1 MQPAA
6 DAPAPAMSLAGRLFN
21 IFAAP
26 GEVFEA
32 VQPAR
37 VATVNW
43 LAPLI
48 LSMVIGILSVLTIY
62 SQPAV
67 IQQLRDQQTK
77 AMDDQ
82 VQSGKMTRV
91 QADQAEAVSEK
102 FFGPGTIRLFGLIF
116 VTLFNLIHIFWWA
129 LVLWVLGR
137 PLLRAD
143 VTYVKALEVAGLG
156 SMITILGSVVAAL
169 LTVCL
174 GKISTC
180 SLALFASQIDPKS
193 LLHTVLQSVDFFDLW
208 LLGVMTV
215 GLARLAGVTW
225 TKALPLTVAYWL
237 AMEGILIGLTWFF
250 IALGSG
256 FK

>member
-1 MQPAA
+1 
-6 DAPAPAMSLAGRLFN
+6 MSLAGRMFN

-37 VATVNW
+37 VSTANW
-43 LAPLI
+43 LVPLVLSI
-48 LSMVIGILSVLTIY
+48 LIGTLSVLIIY

-82 VQSGKMTRV
+82 VQSGKLTRA
-91 QADQAEAVSEK
+91 QADQAEAMTEK
-102 FFGPGTIRLFGLIF
+102 FFGPSSIRLFGLIS
-116 VTLFNLIHIFWWA
+116 VTVFNLIHVFWWA

-137 PLLRAD
+137 LLLRAD
-143 VTYVKALEVAGLG
+143 VTYLKALEVAGLG
-156 SMITILGSVVAAL
+156 SMIFILGSVVAAL

-180 SLALFASQIDPKS
+180 SLALFASQLDPKS
-193 LLHTVLQSVDFFDLW
+193 LLHTVLQSIDFFDLW
-208 LLGVMTV
+208 LLGVMTI
-215 GLARLAGVTW
+215 GLARLAGVNW
-225 TKALPLTVAYWL
+225 TKALPLTLAYWL
-237 AMEGILIGLTWFF
+237 AMEGLLIGITWFF

>member
-1 MQPAA
+1 
-6 DAPAPAMSLAGRLFN
+6 MSLAGRMFN

-37 VATVNW
+37 VSTANW
-43 LAPLI
+43 LVPLVLSI
-48 LSMVIGILSVLTIY
+48 LIGTLSVLIIY

-82 VQSGKMTRV
+82 VQSGKLTRA
-91 QADQAEAVSEK
+91 QADQAEAMTEK
-102 FFGPGTIRLFGLIF
+102 FFGPSSIRLFGLIS
-116 VTLFNLIHIFWWA
+116 VTVFNLIHVFWWA

-137 PLLRAD
+137 LLLRAD
-143 VTYVKALEVAGLG
+143 VTYLKALEVAGLG
-156 SMITILGSVVAAL
+156 SMIFILGSVVAAL

-180 SLALFASQIDPKS
+180 SLALFASQLDPKS
-193 LLHTVLQSVDFFDLW
+193 LLHTVLQSIDFFDLW
-208 LLGVMTV
+208 LLGVMTI

-237 AMEGILIGLTWFF
+237 AMEGILIGITWFF
-250 IALGSG
+250 INLSSG